1 MSLDTSSSA
10 IHLQLPPTSSSLR
23 PPSQITVHPSVIAQ
37 ILTHHSRHPADSE
50 STRVI
55 GALMGNRSDNGQE
68 VDIRSCFAVPHTEQ
82 GQQISVDR
90 PFQQD
95 MVNFLAKNGTK
106 EVIVGWY
113 ASQKTVN
120 SNSAIIQE
128 YFSFETNPYPAVHL
142 TVDTD
147 IEESGKGLGVKGW
160 VSQPLGLTSKSECSI
175 FVPVPVSIKYADSER
190 AALDLLTAPQPT
202 PSPALPPLPTL
213 SNSLSQLS
221 SLIDQCLAYVQSVNN
236 GSQTP
241 DVEVGR
247 YLLEG
252 LGRWTASGNE
262 DEGGVKAGLQE
273 TLTVEYLSSL
283 VRSQVELAGRLSL
296 LQQPVAQQ

>member
-1 MSLDTSSSA
+1 MSHTSLFC
-10 IHLQLPPTSSSLR
+10 IDLFLQ
-23 PPSQITVHPSVIAQ
+23 
-37 ILTHHSRHPADSE
+37 
-50 STRVI
+50 
-55 GALMGNRSDNGQE
+55 GM
-68 VDIRSCFAVPHTEQ
+68 
-82 GQQISVDR
+82 
-90 PFQQD
+90 
-95 MVNFLAKNGTK
+95 
-106 EVIVGWY
+106 
-113 ASQKTVN
+113 KTV
-120 SNSAIIQE
+120 
-128 YFSFETNPYPAVHL
+128 
-142 TVDTD
+142 
-147 IEESGKGLGVKGW
+147 
-160 VSQPLGLTSKSECSI
+160 
-175 FVPVPVSIKYADSER
+175 
-190 AALDLLTAPQPT
+190 DLLTAPQPT

-252 LGRWTASGNE
+252 LGRWSANGNE
-262 DEGGVKAGLQE
+262 DEGGVKAGLQD

>member
-10 IHLQLPPTSSSLR
+10 IHLQLPPTSSSMFVSPTCADIKLLTIIYSR

-37 ILTHHSRHPADSE
+37 ILIHHSRHPADSE

-142 TVDTD
+142 TVDTE

-160 VSQPLGLTSKSECSI
+160 VSQPLGLTSKSECSV

-190 AALDLLTAPQPT
+190 AACESYISFLYKSFLTGHENSGPSHRPPT
-202 PSPALPPLPTL
+202 NSFPCSPPSPHSLQF
-213 SNSLSQLS
+213 SLSTVFPYRPMS
-221 SLIDQCLAYVQSVNN
+221 SLRPIRQQRFPNPGCR
-236 GSQTP
+236 GWP
-241 DVEVGR
+241 IP
-247 YLLEG
+247 
-252 LGRWTASGNE
+252 LGRPRQMVCE
-262 DEGGVKAGLQE
+262 RK
-273 TLTVEYLSSL
+273 
-283 VRSQVELAGRLSL
+283 
-296 LQQPVAQQ
+296 